1 MSQMKSRRE
10 LGLLATGGAIAA
22 ALVVNAKSAQAQP
35 ERQPNM
41 ERARDALVSAL
52 ESLRVASDDKGG
64 HRVKA
69 MDLIQGAIAEVDA
82 GIRFSA
88 TH

>member
-22 ALVVNAKSAQAQP
+22 ALVVNAKPAAAEPQP
-35 ERQPNM
+35 VM
-41 ERARDALVSAL
+41 AHAREALADAL
-52 ESLRVASDDKGG
+52 ESLRRATSDKGG

-69 MDLIQGAIAEVDA
+69 IKLIEGAIAEVDA
-82 GIRFSA
+82 GMRFDDI
-88 TH
+88 HR

>member
-22 ALVVNAKSAQAQP
+22 ALVVNAKPAAAEPQPIMAQAR
-35 ERQPNM
+35 ET
-41 ERARDALVSAL
+41 LVNAL
-52 ESLRVASDDKGG
+52 ETLRRATSDKGG

-69 MDLIQGAIAEVDA
+69 MKLIEGAIAEVDA
-82 GIRFSA
+82 GMRYDDL
-88 TH
+88 HR

>member
-10 LGLLATGGAIAA
+10 LGLLATGGAVAA
-22 ALVVNAKSAQAQP
+22 ALIGSTKSALAQA

-41 ERARDALVSAL
+41 VHAREALVSAL

-64 HRVKA
+64 HRGKA
-69 MDLIQGAIAEVDA
+69 MELIQGAIAEVDA
-82 GIRFSA
+82 GIRFA
-88 TH
+88 NTH